1 MSEIIKSQFNQME
14 IVDSICPPKLEQFW
28 TARGKLAKD
37 GEGRMNRDREY
48 QCLARSD

>member
-28 TARGKLAKD
+28 TARVKLARD
-37 GEGRMNRDREY
+37 GEERMKRDREY
-48 QCLARSD
+48 